1 MIKSL
6 NSKFYILNSSAGQLL
21 IESGIAISILIVALL
36 GILGLLSRSLGLN
49 NVVSSQYIASNLASE
64 GIEVMKNLIDSN
76 IVQLRPWN
84 EGIDSGF
91 YEVAFDSLA
100 VNQDQSRFLLFDSAG
115 NNYNYQTGQ
124 PTFFKR
130 VIEVENIGA
139 DEIKVNSRVNWQ
151 IKGVSYSVNLEDH
164 FFNWRGGAQ
173 AGSGSDIYTNTY
185 NGSDQGVSD
194 GPLTFDGDFS
204 TFMGN
209 SGGAQGNTSIAISQ
223 HTFAAPTTINSIQYR
238 MRAGGHCG
246 GSYDKSADY
255 NIYVQYRV
263 AGVWYYLPGS
273 QFSGGAGDGAV
284 GYDTGN
290 IAYSTPI
297 ANVTDILAYA
307 YGQGH
312 GEDRASN
319 GSFAYIYEINYVAQ

>member
-100 VNQDQSRFLLFDSAG
+100 INQDQGRFLLLDSTG

-151 IKGVSYSVNLEDH
+151 IKGGSYSVNLEDH
-164 FFNWRGGAQ
+164 FFNWR
-173 AGSGSDIYTNTY
+173 
-185 NGSDQGVSD
+185 
-194 GPLTFDGDFS
+194 P
-204 TFMGN
+204 
-209 SGGAQGNTSIAISQ
+209 
-223 HTFAAPTTINSIQYR
+223 
-238 MRAGGHCG
+238 
-246 GSYDKSADY
+246 
-255 NIYVQYRV
+255 
-263 AGVWYYLPGS
+263 
-273 QFSGGAGDGAV
+273 
-284 GYDTGN
+284 
-290 IAYSTPI
+290 
-297 ANVTDILAYA
+297 
-307 YGQGH
+307 
-312 GEDRASN
+312 
-319 GSFAYIYEINYVAQ
+319 